1 MSCLLFVL
9 CCVSTPRQVEIQ
21 LRVLL
26 IFFFDFFA
34 FLPKEMTTKLKNNKE
49 RKRRRRR
56 TTQSDTT
63 KMESA
68 TLEVV
73 VLRCLSSSIPALRS
87 LCSALVA
94 QHVVHEDDPPTGLSR
109 YLPKIVEFFHID
121 QDDGQDETT
130 QSSGGQVGATEH
142 KSTERDAEVELKQR
156 KKRKGKEHDKSKG
169 AAKRAKTSW
178 EWEQEMVEQCLRLNL
193 FTDLHELFR
202 LERRA
207 RLLAERE
214 SEVTLLRMLSKLC
227 SSGGEAGMEVARV
240 YAHHQRTR
248 GRPFA
253 SSRAML
259 EWFLRECCM
268 CGHTELFRL
277 VLQAMSE
284 AGSLRLAEH
293 EVSEAHVMGLTPM
306 LQANTHK
313 RCT

>member
-1 MSCLLFVL
+1 
-9 CCVSTPRQVEIQ
+9 
-21 LRVLL
+21 
-26 IFFFDFFA
+26 
-34 FLPKEMTTKLKNNKE
+34 MTTKLKNNKE
-49 RKRRRRR
+49 RKRRRR

-94 QHVVHEDDPPTGLSR
+94 QHVVHEDDSPTGLSR
-109 YLPKIVEFFHID
+109 YLPKIVEFFHLD
-121 QDDGQDETT
+121 QDDDQDETS
-130 QSSGGQVGATEH
+130 QSSGGQVEATEH
-142 KSTERDAEVELKQR
+142 KPTERDAEVELKQR
-156 KKRKGKEHDKSKG
+156 KKRKGKEHGRGTG

-193 FTDLHELFR
+193 FADLHELFR
-202 LERRA
+202 LDRRA
-207 RLLAERE
+207 RLLADDRE
-214 SEVTLLRMLSKLC
+214 SEVALLRMLAKLC
-227 SSGGEAGMEVARV
+227 SSGGEAGMEVARL

-293 EVSEAHVMGLTPM
+293 EVREHT
-306 LQANTHK
+306 
-313 RCT
+313 